1 MYLEKHLG
9 KGIVRVTIKA
19 SDKLPLH
26 RAVILALR
34 RLRQEDRELKM
45 GCVKR
50 LYGEGAQKMF

>member
-1 MYLEKHLG
+1 MEKHLG